1 MAIRGSKSE
10 NCDVKYNGLT
20 DRINSMK
27 KLLVMCLCVVLCSVT
42 LMACKNSSTDN
53 SYKTNAGSEEYS
65 TTAMQTE
72 ALKETAEETE
82 KALDNKAENDTDNAD
97 SKEEQ
102 INDIVRDY
110 GDRQRVYFDASW
122 QYGDNAVITDGS
134 AVMYKSSANPNGIVV
149 AVNAGHGTVGGTT
162 VKTLCHPDGSAKTTG
177 GTTAKGATMAVAVS
191 SGMTFNDGVAES
203 YVTLRMAEILRD
215 ALLDAGFDVLMI
227 RDEEDVQLDNV
238 ARTVMANN
246 IADCHIALHWDSD
259 GLSYDKGCFYIAVPE
274 ALKSIEPVTSHWQ
287 DHNALGEALIG
298 GLKDNGIKLN
308 GQGSMAIDLTQ
319 TSYSTIPSV
328 DIELGN
334 SCSDHSDS
342 TLDTLKDGLV
352 QGIKAY
358 FNIG

>member
-1 MAIRGSKSE
+1 
-10 NCDVKYNGLT
+10 
-20 DRINSMK
+20 MK
-27 KLLVMCLCVVLCSVT
+27 KHLVMCLCVILCSVT
-42 LMACKNSSTDN
+42 LMACKGGTDN
-53 SYKTNAGSEEYS
+53 SYKTNSGSEEYS
-65 TTAMQTE
+65 TAIMQTE
-72 ALKETAEETE
+72 ALEEAEENVQ
-82 KALDNKAENDTDNAD
+82 ASDNELYNDTDNSE

-102 INDIVRDY
+102 IEEAVREY

-162 VKTLCHPDGSAKTTG
+162 V
-177 GTTAKGATMAVAVS
+177 MAVAVS

-215 ALLDAGFDVLMI
+215 ALLDEGFDVLMI

-274 ALKSIEPVTSHWQ
+274 ALKSMEPVTSHWQ

-342 TLDTLKDGLV
+342 TLNTLKDGLV

>member
-1 MAIRGSKSE
+1 
-10 NCDVKYNGLT
+10 
-20 DRINSMK
+20 MK
-27 KLLVMCLCVVLCSVT
+27 KHLVMCLCVILCSVT
-42 LMACKNSSTDN
+42 LMACKGGTDN
-53 SYKTNAGSEEYS
+53 SYKTNSGSEEYS
-65 TTAMQTE
+65 TAIMQTE
-72 ALKETAEETE
+72 ALEEAEENVQ
-82 KALDNKAENDTDNAD
+82 ASDNELYNDTDNSE

-102 INDIVRDY
+102 IEEAVREY

-177 GTTAKGATMAVAVS
+177 GTTAQGATMAVAVS

-215 ALLDAGFDVLMI
+215 ALLDEGFDVLMI

-274 ALKSIEPVTSHWQ
+274 ALKSMELVTSHWQ

>member
-1 MAIRGSKSE
+1 
-10 NCDVKYNGLT
+10 
-20 DRINSMK
+20 MK
-27 KLLVMCLCVVLCSVT
+27 KHLVMCLCVILCSVT
-42 LMACKNSSTDN
+42 LMACKGGTDN
-53 SYKTNAGSEEYS
+53 SYKTNSGSEEYS
-65 TTAMQTE
+65 TAIMQTE
-72 ALKETAEETE
+72 ALEEAEENVQ
-82 KALDNKAENDTDNAD
+82 ASDNELYNDTDNSE

-102 INDIVRDY
+102 IEEAVREY
-110 GDRQRVYFDASW
+110 GDRQRVYFDTSW

-134 AVMYKSSANPNGIVV
+134 AVMYKSSINPNGIVV
-149 AVNAGHGTVGGTT
+149 AVNAGHGTAGGTT

-177 GTTAKGATMAVAVS
+177 GTTAQGATMAVAVS

-215 ALLDAGFDVLMI
+215 ALLDEGFDVLMI

-274 ALKSIEPVTSHWQ
+274 ALKSMEPVTSHWQ

>member
-27 KLLVMCLCVVLCSVT
+27 KHLVMCLCVILCSVT
-42 LMACKNSSTDN
+42 LMACKGGTDN
-53 SYKTNAGSEEYS
+53 SYKTNSGSEEYS
-65 TTAMQTE
+65 TAIMQTE
-72 ALKETAEETE
+72 ALEEAEENVQ
-82 KALDNKAENDTDNAD
+82 ASDNELYNDTDNSE

-102 INDIVRDY
+102 IEEAVREY

-177 GTTAKGATMAVAVS
+177 GTTAQGATMAVAVS

-215 ALLDAGFDVLMI
+215 ALLDEGFDVLMI

-274 ALKSIEPVTSHWQ
+274 ALKSMEPVTSHWQ

-342 TLDTLKDGLV
+342 TLNTLKDGLV

>member
-1 MAIRGSKSE
+1 
-10 NCDVKYNGLT
+10 
-20 DRINSMK
+20 MK
-27 KLLVMCLCVVLCSVT
+27 KHLVMCLCVILCSVT
-42 LMACKNSSTDN
+42 LMACKGGTDN
-53 SYKTNAGSEEYS
+53 SYKTNSGSEEYS
-65 TTAMQTE
+65 TAIMQTE
-72 ALKETAEETE
+72 ALEEAEENVQ
-82 KALDNKAENDTDNAD
+82 ASDNELYNDTDNSE

-102 INDIVRDY
+102 IEEAVREY

-177 GTTAKGATMAVAVS
+177 GTTAQGATMAVAVS

-215 ALLDAGFDVLMI
+215 ALLDEGFDVLMI

-274 ALKSIEPVTSHWQ
+274 ALKSMEPVTSHWQ

-342 TLDTLKDGLV
+342 TLNTLKDGLV

>member
-1 MAIRGSKSE
+1 
-10 NCDVKYNGLT
+10 
-20 DRINSMK
+20 MK
-27 KLLVMCLCVVLCSVT
+27 KHLVMCLCVILCSVT
-42 LMACKNSSTDN
+42 LMACKGGTDN
-53 SYKTNAGSEEYS
+53 SYKTNSGSEEYS
-65 TTAMQTE
+65 TAIMQTE
-72 ALKETAEETE
+72 ALEEAEENVQ
-82 KALDNKAENDTDNAD
+82 ASDNELYNDTDNSE

-102 INDIVRDY
+102 IEEAVREY
-110 GDRQRVYFDASW
+110 GDRQRVYFDTSW

-215 ALLDAGFDVLMI
+215 ALLDEGFDVLMI

-274 ALKSIEPVTSHWQ
+274 ALKSMEPVTSHWQ

>member
-1 MAIRGSKSE
+1 
-10 NCDVKYNGLT
+10 
-20 DRINSMK
+20 MK
-27 KLLVMCLCVVLCSVT
+27 KHLVMCLCVILCSVT
-42 LMACKNSSTDN
+42 LMACKGGTDN
-53 SYKTNAGSEEYS
+53 SYKTNSGSEEYS
-65 TTAMQTE
+65 TAAMQTE
-72 ALKETAEETE
+72 ALKEAAEENVQ
-82 KALDNKAENDTDNAD
+82 ASDNEAENESDSGTDNTD
-97 SKEEQ
+97 SNSGQLE
-102 INDIVRDY
+102 IAVREY

-177 GTTAKGATMAVAVS
+177 GTTAQGATMAVAVS

-215 ALLDAGFDVLMI
+215 ALLDEGFDVLMI

-274 ALKSIEPVTSHWQ
+274 ALKSMEPVTSHWQ

>member
-1 MAIRGSKSE
+1 
-10 NCDVKYNGLT
+10 
-20 DRINSMK
+20 MK
-27 KLLVMCLCVVLCSVT
+27 KHLVMCLCVILCSVM
-42 LMACKNSSTDN
+42 LMACKGSSTDD

-72 ALKETAEETE
+72 ALKEAAEENVQ
-82 KALDNKAENDTDNAD
+82 ASDNEAENESDSGTDNTD
-97 SKEEQ
+97 SNSGQLE
-102 INDIVRDY
+102 IAVREY

-134 AVMYKSSANPNGIVV
+134 AVMYKSSANPNGIV
-149 AVNAGHGTVGGTT
+149 GTVGGTT

-177 GTTAKGATMAVAVS
+177 GTTAQGATMAVAVS

-215 ALLDAGFDVLMI
+215 ALLDEGFDVLMI

-274 ALKSIEPVTSHWQ
+274 ALKSMEPVTSHWQ

>member
-1 MAIRGSKSE
+1 
-10 NCDVKYNGLT
+10 
-20 DRINSMK
+20 MK
-27 KLLVMCLCVVLCSVT
+27 KHLVMCLCVILCSVT
-42 LMACKNSSTDN
+42 LMACKGGTDN
-53 SYKTNAGSEEYS
+53 SYKTNSGSEEYS
-65 TTAMQTE
+65 TAIMQTE
-72 ALKETAEETE
+72 ALEEAEENVQ
-82 KALDNKAENDTDNAD
+82 ASDNELYNDTDNSE

-102 INDIVRDY
+102 IEEAVREY

-177 GTTAKGATMAVAVS
+177 GTTAQGATMAVAVS

-215 ALLDAGFDVLMI
+215 ALLDEGFDVLMI

-274 ALKSIEPVTSHWQ
+274 ALKSMEPVTSHWQ

-342 TLDTLKDGLV
+342 TFDTLKDGLV

>member
-1 MAIRGSKSE
+1 
-10 NCDVKYNGLT
+10 
-20 DRINSMK
+20 MK
-27 KLLVMCLCVVLCSVT
+27 KHLVMCLCVILCSVT
-42 LMACKNSSTDN
+42 LMACKSGTDN
-53 SYKTNAGSEEYS
+53 SYKTNSGSEEYS
-65 TTAMQTE
+65 TAIMQTE
-72 ALKETAEETE
+72 ALEEAEENVQ
-82 KALDNKAENDTDNAD
+82 ASDNELYNDTDNSE

-102 INDIVRDY
+102 IEEAVREY

-177 GTTAKGATMAVAVS
+177 GTTAQGATMAVAVS

-215 ALLDAGFDVLMI
+215 ALLDEGFDVLMI

-274 ALKSIEPVTSHWQ
+274 ALKSMEPVTSHWQ

>member
-1 MAIRGSKSE
+1 
-10 NCDVKYNGLT
+10 
-20 DRINSMK
+20 MK
-27 KLLVMCLCVVLCSVT
+27 KHLVMCLCVILCSVT
-42 LMACKNSSTDN
+42 LMACKGGTDN
-53 SYKTNAGSEEYS
+53 SYKTNSGSAEYS
-65 TTAMQTE
+65 TAIMQTE
-72 ALKETAEETE
+72 ALEEAEENVQ
-82 KALDNKAENDTDNAD
+82 ASDNELYNDTDNSE

-102 INDIVRDY
+102 KEETVREY

-177 GTTAKGATMAVAVS
+177 GTTAQGATMAVAVS

-215 ALLDAGFDVLMI
+215 ALLDEGFDVLMI

-274 ALKSIEPVTSHWQ
+274 ALKSMEPVTSHWQ

>member
-27 KLLVMCLCVVLCSVT
+27 KLLVMCLCVILCSVT
-42 LMACKNSSTDN
+42 LMACKGGTDN
-53 SYKTNAGSEEYS
+53 SYKTNSGSEEYS
-65 TTAMQTE
+65 TAIMQTE
-72 ALKETAEETE
+72 ALEEAEENVQ
-82 KALDNKAENDTDNAD
+82 ASDNELYNDTDNSE

-102 INDIVRDY
+102 IEEAVREY

-177 GTTAKGATMAVAVS
+177 GTTAQGAIMAVAVS

-215 ALLDAGFDVLMI
+215 ALLDEGFDVLMI

-274 ALKSIEPVTSHWQ
+274 ALKSMEPVTSHWQ

>member
-1 MAIRGSKSE
+1 MI
-10 NCDVKYNGLT
+10 
-20 DRINSMK
+20 
-27 KLLVMCLCVVLCSVT
+27 
-42 LMACKNSSTDN
+42 
-53 SYKTNAGSEEYS
+53 
-65 TTAMQTE
+65 
-72 ALKETAEETE
+72 
-82 KALDNKAENDTDNAD
+82 
-97 SKEEQ
+97 
-102 INDIVRDY
+102 
-110 GDRQRVYFDASW
+110 
-122 QYGDNAVITDGS
+122 VITDGS

-177 GTTAKGATMAVAVS
+177 GTTAQGATMAVAVS

-215 ALLDAGFDVLMI
+215 ALLDEGFDVLMI

-274 ALKSIEPVTSHWQ
+274 ALKSMEPVTSHWQ

>member
-1 MAIRGSKSE
+1 
-10 NCDVKYNGLT
+10 
-20 DRINSMK
+20 MK
-27 KLLVMCLCVVLCSVT
+27 KHLVMCLCVILCSVT
-42 LMACKNSSTDN
+42 LMACKGGTDN
-53 SYKTNAGSEEYS
+53 SYKTNSGSEEYS
-65 TTAMQTE
+65 TAIMQTE
-72 ALKETAEETE
+72 ALEEAEENVQ
-82 KALDNKAENDTDNAD
+82 ASDNELYNDTDISE

-102 INDIVRDY
+102 IEEAVREY

-177 GTTAKGATMAVAVS
+177 GTTAQGATMAVAVS

-215 ALLDAGFDVLMI
+215 ALLDEGFDVLMI

-274 ALKSIEPVTSHWQ
+274 ALKSMEPVTSHWQ

-308 GQGSMAIDLTQ
+308 GQGSMAIDITQ

>member
-1 MAIRGSKSE
+1 
-10 NCDVKYNGLT
+10 
-20 DRINSMK
+20 MK
-27 KLLVMCLCVVLCSVT
+27 KHLVMCLCVILCSVT
-42 LMACKNSSTDN
+42 LMACKGGTDN
-53 SYKTNAGSEEYS
+53 SYKTNSGSEEYS
-65 TTAMQTE
+65 TAIMQTE
-72 ALKETAEETE
+72 ALEEAEENVQ
-82 KALDNKAENDTDNAD
+82 ASDNELYNDTDNSE

-102 INDIVRDY
+102 IEEAVREY

-177 GTTAKGATMAVAVS
+177 GTTAQGATMAVAVS

-215 ALLDAGFDVLMI
+215 ALLDEGFDVLMI

-274 ALKSIEPVTSHWQ
+274 ALKSMEPVTSHWQ

-342 TLDTLKDGLV
+342 TLNTLKDGLV

-358 FNIG
+358 LILVR

>member
-1 MAIRGSKSE
+1 
-10 NCDVKYNGLT
+10 
-20 DRINSMK
+20 MK
-27 KLLVMCLCVVLCSVT
+27 KHLVMCLCVILCSVT
-42 LMACKNSSTDN
+42 LMACKGGTDN
-53 SYKTNAGSEEYS
+53 SYKTNSGSEEYS
-65 TTAMQTE
+65 TAIMQTE
-72 ALKETAEETE
+72 ALEEAEENVQ
-82 KALDNKAENDTDNAD
+82 ASDNELYNDTDNSE

-102 INDIVRDY
+102 IEETVREY

-122 QYGDNAVITDGS
+122 QYCDNAVITDGS

-177 GTTAKGATMAVAVS
+177 GTTAQGATMAVAVS

-215 ALLDAGFDVLMI
+215 ALLDEGFDVLMI

-274 ALKSIEPVTSHWQ
+274 ALKSMEPVTSHWQ

>member
-1 MAIRGSKSE
+1 
-10 NCDVKYNGLT
+10 
-20 DRINSMK
+20 MK
-27 KLLVMCLCVVLCSVT
+27 KHLVMCLCVILCSVT
-42 LMACKNSSTDN
+42 LVACKGSSTDN
-53 SYKTNAGSEEYS
+53 SYKTDAGSEKYS
-65 TTAMQTE
+65 TAAMQTE
-72 ALKETAEETE
+72 ALKEATEENVQ
-82 KALDNKAENDTDNAD
+82 ASDNEAENSTDNAD

-102 INDIVRDY
+102 INDAVREY
-110 GDRQRVYFDASW
+110 GDRQRVYFDTSW

-134 AVMYKSSANPNGIVV
+134 AVMYKSSTNPNGIVV
-149 AVNAGHGTVGGTT
+149 AVNAGHGTAGGTT

-177 GTTAKGATMAVAVS
+177 GTTAQGATMAVAVS

-215 ALLDAGFDVLMI
+215 ALLDEGFDVLMI

-274 ALKSIEPVTSHWQ
+274 ALKSMEPVTSHWQ

-308 GQGSMAIDLTQ
+308 GQGSMVIDLTQ

-352 QGIKAY
+352 QGIKEY
-358 FNIG
+358 FYIR

>member
-1 MAIRGSKSE
+1 
-10 NCDVKYNGLT
+10 
-20 DRINSMK
+20 MK
-27 KLLVMCLCVVLCSVT
+27 KHLVMCLCVILCSVT
-42 LMACKNSSTDN
+42 LMACKGGTDN
-53 SYKTNAGSEEYS
+53 SYKTNSGSEEYS
-65 TTAMQTE
+65 TAIMQTE
-72 ALKETAEETE
+72 ALEEAEENVQ
-82 KALDNKAENDTDNAD
+82 ASDNELYNDTDNSE

-102 INDIVRDY
+102 IEEAVREY

-177 GTTAKGATMAVAVS
+177 GTTAQGATMAVAVS

-215 ALLDAGFDVLMI
+215 ALLDEGFDVLMI

-274 ALKSIEPVTSHWQ
+274 ALKSMEPVTSHWQ
-287 DHNALGEALIG
+287 DHNALGDALIG

>member
-27 KLLVMCLCVVLCSVT
+27 KHLVMCLCVILCSVT
-42 LMACKNSSTDN
+42 LMACKGGTDN
-53 SYKTNAGSEEYS
+53 SYKTNSGSEEYS
-65 TTAMQTE
+65 TAIMQTE
-72 ALKETAEETE
+72 ALEEAEENVQ
-82 KALDNKAENDTDNAD
+82 ASDNELYNDTDNSE

-102 INDIVRDY
+102 IEEAVREY

-177 GTTAKGATMAVAVS
+177 GTTAQGATMAVAVS

-215 ALLDAGFDVLMI
+215 ALLDEGFDVLMI

-274 ALKSIEPVTSHWQ
+274 ALKSMEPVTSHWQ

>member
-1 MAIRGSKSE
+1 
-10 NCDVKYNGLT
+10 
-20 DRINSMK
+20 MK
-27 KLLVMCLCVVLCSVT
+27 KHLVMCLCVILCSVT
-42 LMACKNSSTDN
+42 LMACKGGTDN
-53 SYKTNAGSEEYS
+53 SYKTNSGSEEYS
-65 TTAMQTE
+65 TAIMQTE
-72 ALKETAEETE
+72 ALEEAEENVQ
-82 KALDNKAENDTDNAD
+82 ASDNELYNDTDNYE

-102 INDIVRDY
+102 IEEAAREY

-177 GTTAKGATMAVAVS
+177 GTTAQGATMAVAVS

-215 ALLDAGFDVLMI
+215 ALLDEGFDVLMI

-274 ALKSIEPVTSHWQ
+274 ALKSMEPVTSHWQ

>member
-1 MAIRGSKSE
+1 
-10 NCDVKYNGLT
+10 
-20 DRINSMK
+20 MK
-27 KLLVMCLCVVLCSVT
+27 KHLVMCLCVILCSVT
-42 LMACKNSSTDN
+42 LMACKGGTDN
-53 SYKTNAGSEEYS
+53 SYKTNSGSEEYS
-65 TTAMQTE
+65 TAIMQTE
-72 ALKETAEETE
+72 ALEEAEENVQ
-82 KALDNKAENDTDNAD
+82 ASDNELYNDTDNSE

-102 INDIVRDY
+102 IEEAVREY

-177 GTTAKGATMAVAVS
+177 GTTAQGATMAVAVS

-215 ALLDAGFDVLMI
+215 ALLDEGFDVLMI

-274 ALKSIEPVTSHWQ
+274 ALKSMEPVTSHWE

>member
-1 MAIRGSKSE
+1 
-10 NCDVKYNGLT
+10 
-20 DRINSMK
+20 MK
-27 KLLVMCLCVVLCSVT
+27 KHLVMCLCVILCSVT
-42 LMACKNSSTDN
+42 LMACKGGTDN
-53 SYKTNAGSEEYS
+53 SYKTNSGSEEYS
-65 TTAMQTE
+65 TAIMQTE
-72 ALKETAEETE
+72 ALEEAEENVQ
-82 KALDNKAENDTDNAD
+82 ASDNELYNDTDNSE

-102 INDIVRDY
+102 IEEAVREY

-134 AVMYKSSANPNGIVV
+134 AVMYKSSANPKGIVV

-177 GTTAKGATMAVAVS
+177 GTTAQGATMAVAVS

-215 ALLDAGFDVLMI
+215 ALLDEGFDVLMI

-274 ALKSIEPVTSHWQ
+274 ALKSMEPVTSHWQ
-287 DHNALGEALIG
+287 DHNALGEALIS

>member
-1 MAIRGSKSE
+1 
-10 NCDVKYNGLT
+10 
-20 DRINSMK
+20 MK
-27 KLLVMCLCVVLCSVT
+27 KHLVMCLCVILCSVT
-42 LMACKNSSTDN
+42 LMACKGGTDN
-53 SYKTNAGSEEYS
+53 SYKTNSGSEEYS
-65 TTAMQTE
+65 TAIMQTE
-72 ALKETAEETE
+72 ALEEAEENVQ
-82 KALDNKAENDTDNAD
+82 ASDNELYNDTDNSE

-102 INDIVRDY
+102 IEEAVREY

-177 GTTAKGATMAVAVS
+177 GTTAQGATMAVAVS

-215 ALLDAGFDVLMI
+215 ALLDEGFDVLMI

-274 ALKSIEPVTSHWQ
+274 ALKSMEPVTSHWQ

-319 TSYSTIPSV
+319 TSYSMIPSV

>member
-1 MAIRGSKSE
+1 
-10 NCDVKYNGLT
+10 
-20 DRINSMK
+20 
-27 KLLVMCLCVVLCSVT
+27 
-42 LMACKNSSTDN
+42 MACKGGTDN
-53 SYKTNAGSEEYS
+53 SYKTNSGSEEYS
-65 TTAMQTE
+65 TAIMQTE
-72 ALKETAEETE
+72 ALEEAEENVQ
-82 KALDNKAENDTDNAD
+82 ASDNELYNDTDNYE

-102 INDIVRDY
+102 IEEAAREY

-177 GTTAKGATMAVAVS
+177 GTTAQGATMAVAVS

-215 ALLDAGFDVLMI
+215 ALLDEGFDVLMI

-274 ALKSIEPVTSHWQ
+274 ALKSMEPVTSHWQ

>member
-1 MAIRGSKSE
+1 
-10 NCDVKYNGLT
+10 
-20 DRINSMK
+20 MK
-27 KLLVMCLCVVLCSVT
+27 KHLVMCLCVILCSVT
-42 LMACKNSSTDN
+42 LMACKGGTDN
-53 SYKTNAGSEEYS
+53 SYKTNSGSEEYS
-65 TTAMQTE
+65 TAIMQTE
-72 ALKETAEETE
+72 ALEEAEENVQ
-82 KALDNKAENDTDNAD
+82 ASDNELYNDTDISE

-102 INDIVRDY
+102 IEEAVREY

-177 GTTAKGATMAVAVS
+177 GTTAQGATMAVAVS

-215 ALLDAGFDVLMI
+215 ALLDEGFDVLMI

-274 ALKSIEPVTSHWQ
+274 ALKSMEPVTSHWQ

>member
-1 MAIRGSKSE
+1 
-10 NCDVKYNGLT
+10 
-20 DRINSMK
+20 MK
-27 KLLVMCLCVVLCSVT
+27 KHLVMCLCVILCSVT
-42 LMACKNSSTDN
+42 LMACKGGTDN
-53 SYKTNAGSEEYS
+53 SYKANSGSEEYS
-65 TTAMQTE
+65 TAIMQTE
-72 ALKETAEETE
+72 ALEEAEENVQ
-82 KALDNKAENDTDNAD
+82 ASDNELYNDTDNSE

-102 INDIVRDY
+102 IEEAVREY

-177 GTTAKGATMAVAVS
+177 GTTAQGATMAVAVS

-215 ALLDAGFDVLMI
+215 ALLDEGFDVLMI

-274 ALKSIEPVTSHWQ
+274 ALKSMEPVTSHWQ

>member
-1 MAIRGSKSE
+1 
-10 NCDVKYNGLT
+10 
-20 DRINSMK
+20 MK
-27 KLLVMCLCVVLCSVT
+27 KHLVMCLCVILCSVT
-42 LMACKNSSTDN
+42 LMACKGGTDN
-53 SYKTNAGSEEYS
+53 SYKTNSGSEEYS
-65 TTAMQTE
+65 TAIMQTE
-72 ALKETAEETE
+72 ALEEAEENVQ
-82 KALDNKAENDTDNAD
+82 ASDNELYNDTDN
-97 SKEEQ
+97 SERKEEQ
-102 INDIVRDY
+102 IEEAVREY

-177 GTTAKGATMAVAVS
+177 GTTAQGATMAVAVS

-215 ALLDAGFDVLMI
+215 ALLDEGFDVLMI

-274 ALKSIEPVTSHWQ
+274 ALKSMEPVTSHWQ